1 MAFTRKMLKAFGLN
15 EEQIESVMEEHVAVV
30 DGLKAYKAD
39 AEKLAD
45 VQAQLDK
52 AKQDL
57 TDAQAKHGDSA
68 KLQKELDDLKKK
80 IADGEVNAKKDAA
93 FDALAKEA
101 GIGRE
106 SFRKVLRKEFDLS
119 KEELDETGAFKNAAA
134 IKDKITKDYGD
145 FAGHQQQ
152 GGTDPKKPPAGGAD
166 GAPKSLL
173 GALTERYN
181 K

>member
-1 MAFTRKMLKAFGLN
+1 MAFTRKMLKALGLN
-15 EEQIESVMEEHVAVV
+15 EDQIESVMEEHVSVV

-52 AKQDL
+52 AKKDL
-57 TDAQAKHGDSA
+57 ADAQAKGGDSD
-68 KLQKELDDLKKK
+68 KLQKELDDLKKQ

-93 FDALAKEA
+93 FDAIAKEA
-101 GIGRE
+101 GVGRE
-106 SFRKVLRKEFDLS
+106 AFRRSLRKEFDLS
-119 KEELDETGAFKNAAA
+119 KEELDDSGALKNAAA
-134 IKDKITKDYGD
+134 IKEKITKEYSD
-145 FAGHQQQ
+145 FVGQQQQ